1 MIDVQTMSRRQRH
14 PDIVRPIPNRIIKP
28 IAIKA
33 TTIHPRM
40 VKEFEKECD
49 QILPPA
55 VIQTAVEASQE
66 WHRRWTLQEEEGHT
80 MPHDDSWRIE
90 GAKNPSLSNSENE
103 PVEEEEEEGAI
114 DWAAVMRSPV
124 LRPVTRCAV
133 IPSPLLLPAAT
144 PEEECEQEDA
154 SMIPISRTSSR
165 ASLYGAS
172 SRASS
177 PLTLTSGRSSVQSG
191 LTGDDESMLH
201 FPATMESYK
210 EAVFYA
216 LAISGGDAT
225 TDAVQ
230 KALEPLVKHY
240 DELGWDAR
248 LQHHSSSERV
258 LEGMW
263 LSLSKAS
270 FFGSLGENAEG
281 DPMYTLGRMAF
292 DMFLPT
298 QLVCSLQGNFNPVHI
313 VPPEMRP
320 CTEQEIPKNLLE
332 EVEMGTHVLRT
343 YNIVTAFTIEPHMA
357 DYPKAPNRDVRRPI
371 KGIMTT
377 FGYVLPDPQV
387 PNRLSIWFTGGE
399 IRPNNDE
406 YDEREWKRLFG
417 EHHHPGRT
425 LGEKTRVLA
434 ANLLMGAQVPRE
446 MKDDGTLSYNFTRPL
461 GGHGVAY
468 VDVLYLDNSSVPSR
482 ES

>member
-1 MIDVQTMSRRQRH
+1 VI
-14 PDIVRPIPNRIIKP
+14 RPIPTRILKP

-40 VKEFEKECD
+40 IKDFETECKM
-49 QILPPA
+49 LPPTI
-55 VIQTAVEASQE
+55 IQAAVEESQE
-66 WHRRWTLQEEEGHT
+66 WHRKWTCQEEEGHT
-80 MPHDDSWRIE
+80 MPHDDSWRVE
-90 GAKNPSLSNSENE
+90 GARNPSLSYSENDDDG
-103 PVEEEEEEGAI
+103 GAV
-114 DWAAVMRSPV
+114 DWSAVMRSPV
-124 LRPVTRCAV
+124 LRPVARLAS
-133 IPSPLLLPAAT
+133 IPSPLLLPSAT
-144 PEEECEQEDA
+144 PGEQECSDEEEPA
-154 SMIPISRTSSR
+154 LIPISRTSSR
-165 ASLYGAS
+165 ASLYASS

-177 PLTLTSGRSSVQSG
+177 PITLLSGQSSVQSG
-191 LTGDDESMLH
+191 LTRDDESLMS
-201 FPATMESYK
+201 FPVAPTMESYK
-210 EAVFYA
+210 EAVFHA

-225 TDAVQ
+225 TDSFL
-230 KALEPLVKHY
+230 KALEPLAKHY

-248 LQHHSSSERV
+248 LEHSSSERV

-263 LSLSKAS
+263 LTLSKAS
-270 FFGSLGENAEG
+270 FFGSLGENPHG

-343 YNIVTAFTIEPHMA
+343 YNIITAFTIEPHMA

-434 ANLLMGAQVPRE
+434 ANLLMGAQVPQE
-446 MKDDGTLSYNFTRPL
+446 MQDDGTLSYTFTRPL

-468 VDVLYLDNSSVPSR
+468 VDVLYLDNSLRIVRGHRGTFFVFTRIPDDGSVL
-482 ES
+482 